1 MHVGTRA
8 VALLL
13 PLSSLDGD
21 DIEDSDGTKD
31 SDAEPVSIWWPPAW
45 TLQWS
50 SSHVYWKN

>member
-13 PLSSLDGD
+13 PLSSPDGD
-21 DIEDSDGTKD
+21 GIED

-45 TLQWS
+45 TLQ
-50 SSHVYWKN
+50 